1 MNTHALKNG
10 GERKKHCCHIIMLK
24 LYLCRDEDAA
34 VIAIGE
40 SEENGA
46 SFSQEYSDVL
56 QNSSP
61 KLPNSELLS
70 N

>member
-1 MNTHALKNG
+1 
-10 GERKKHCCHIIMLK
+10 MLK
-24 LYLCRDEDAA
+24 LYLRRDEDAA
-34 VIAIGE
+34 VITIGK

-46 SFSQEYSDVL
+46 SCSQEYSDVL

-61 KLPNSELLS
+61 KLPNSELS